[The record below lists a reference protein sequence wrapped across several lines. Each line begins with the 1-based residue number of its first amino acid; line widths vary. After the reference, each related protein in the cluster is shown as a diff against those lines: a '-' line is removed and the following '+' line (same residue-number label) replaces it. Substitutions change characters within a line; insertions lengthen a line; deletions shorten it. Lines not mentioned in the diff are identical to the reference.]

1 MLWLWIRLFTLL
13 TVRYC
18 RMLAIINKLSTGCP
32 QVDVDNGTV
41 VLIFE
46 QWYDGTNER
55 KGETNDSIE

>member
-1 MLWLWIRLFTLL
+1 
-13 TVRYC
+13 
-18 RMLAIINKLSTGCP
+18 MLAIINKLSTGCP